1 MRSVLIQALQEIRR
15 FGEIDKRTIKLLT
28 KADIRKLETDKR
40 IVERNKRLAERRRK
54 ERNHP
59 RRPSGRART
68 IFPAALLPVY
78 SPLLRHS
85 PDEQP
90 RLRELRE
97 RDQPIVEA
105 RKTIAGLARLAREP
119 RRSARDEEAKAIAC
133 ADARAI
139 SLEPALS
146 AWQVGEGKGPWLSP
160 FADAVAIHDDG
171 VRDLLPLFDLETSD
185 PLFDGNW
192 PTQKEGCLTH
202 DDLNMYFAVR
212 KRIKNVPPDPS
223 PAQLRGTLDHTR
235 RPVSKSQA

>member
-59 RRPSGRART
+59 RRPSGRSRT
-68 IFPAALLPVY
+68 IFPAASLPVY
-78 SPLLRHS
+78 SPLLRNT

-97 RDQPIVEA
+97 RDRRIVEA
-105 RKTIAGLARLAREP
+105 RTIAGRAKLAGEP
-119 RRSARDEEAKAIAC
+119 RRAARDEEAKAIAR
-133 ADARAI
+133 AEARAI

-146 AWQVGEGKGPWLSP
+146 PGQVGEGKGPWLSP
-160 FADAVAIHDDG
+160 FADAAAISDDG

-192 PTQKEGCLTH
+192 PTQKEGCLTR
-202 DDLNMYFAVR
+202 DDLNMYFGMR
-212 KRIKNVPPDPS
+212 KRIKNAPTIPS
-223 PAQLRGTLDHTR
+223 PPKVPA
-235 RPVSKSQA
+235 SS